1 MKKTI
6 MHLLSFFARSIVKK
20 YNPVVV
26 GITGSVGKTSSKEAI
41 SLILSCQKRVRS
53 NFSNYNN
60 EFGLP
65 LTIIGLKSPGKN
77 LFKWVKVF
85 VFATNL
91 LLFKDKNYP
100 EILVLEMGV
109 DREGDMDYLLK
120 IVKPDRAVLTN
131 ISHSHLEYFG
141 SIEKIKKEKVKL
153 LQGLKKGGVAII
165 NLDNDF
171 SKDIKDNLKNLVISY
186 GINSEADVLARD
198 INFVLPENGVKNN
211 FYGINFKLEYKG
223 SVVPV
228 SLSGVISISSVY
240 AILSAVSVAIS
251 LEFNII
257 DLINCLK
264 NFKNP
269 TGRMNILPGIK
280 NTIII
285 DDTYNSSP
293 ESSLIAL
300 DFLEKIKKTKNSRRI
315 VVLGDML
322 ELGNYSEDGHRLVGE
337 KVAKIGVDEIILV
350 GERARDIGR
359 GAIDNKFNKEL
370 IFHFTNPEDAG
381 LFLQD
386 RISEHDVVLI
396 KGSQGVRL
404 EKTVKEI
411 MAEPEKARE
420 LLVRQTDEWLKK

>member
-1 MKKTI
+1 

-269 TGRMNILPGIK
+269 TGRMNILPGVK

-386 RISEHDVVLI
+386 RISENDVVLI

>member
-1 MKKTI
+1 

-20 YNPVVV
+20 YSPVVV

-322 ELGNYSEDGHRLVGE
+322 ELGNYSEDGHRLIGE

>member
-1 MKKTI
+1 
-6 MHLLSFFARSIVKK
+6 MHLLSFFARSIVEK

-359 GAIDNKFNKEL
+359 GTIDNKFNKEL
-370 IFHFTNPEDAG
+370 SFHFTNPEDAG

-386 RISEHDVVLI
+386 IISENDVVLI

-404 EKTVKEI
+404 EKVVKEI
-411 MAEPEKARE
+411 MAEPEKAGE

>member
-1 MKKTI
+1 
-6 MHLLSFFARSIVKK
+6 MHLLSFFARSIVEK

-269 TGRMNILPGIK
+269 TGRMNILPGVK

-386 RISEHDVVLI
+386 RISENDVVLI

>member
-1 MKKTI
+1 
-6 MHLLSFFARSIVKK
+6 MHLLSFFARSIVEK

-269 TGRMNILPGIK
+269 TGRMNILPGVK

-386 RISEHDVVLI
+386 RISENDVVLI

-404 EKTVKEI
+404 EKVVKEI
-411 MAEPEKARE
+411 MAEPEKAGE

>member
-269 TGRMNILPGIK
+269 TGRMNILPGVK

-386 RISEHDVVLI
+386 RISENDVVLI

>member
-1 MKKTI
+1 

>member
-1 MKKTI
+1 

-171 SKDIKDNLKNLVISY
+171 SKDIKDNLKNLVIS
-186 GINSEADVLARD
+186 
-198 INFVLPENGVKNN
+198 
-211 FYGINFKLEYKG
+211 
-223 SVVPV
+223 
-228 SLSGVISISSVY
+228 
-240 AILSAVSVAIS
+240 
-251 LEFNII
+251 
-257 DLINCLK
+257 
-264 NFKNP
+264 
-269 TGRMNILPGIK
+269 
-280 NTIII
+280 
-285 DDTYNSSP
+285 
-293 ESSLIAL
+293 
-300 DFLEKIKKTKNSRRI
+300 
-315 VVLGDML
+315 
-322 ELGNYSEDGHRLVGE
+322 
-337 KVAKIGVDEIILV
+337 
-350 GERARDIGR
+350 
-359 GAIDNKFNKEL
+359 
-370 IFHFTNPEDAG
+370 
-381 LFLQD
+381 
-386 RISEHDVVLI
+386 
-396 KGSQGVRL
+396 
-404 EKTVKEI
+404 
-411 MAEPEKARE
+411 
-420 LLVRQTDEWLKK
+420 

>member
-6 MHLLSFFARSIVKK
+6 IHLLSFFARSIVKK

-269 TGRMNILPGIK
+269 TGRMNILPGVK

-386 RISEHDVVLI
+386 RISENDVVLI

-404 EKTVKEI
+404 EKVVKEI
-411 MAEPEKARE
+411 MAEPEKAGE

>member
-1 MKKTI
+1 

-322 ELGNYSEDGHRLVGE
+322 ELGNYSENGHRLVGE

>member
-1 MKKTI
+1 

-370 IFHFTNPEDAG
+370 IFHFTNSEDAG

-386 RISEHDVVLI
+386 RISENDVVLI

-404 EKTVKEI
+404 EKAVKEI
-411 MAEPEKARE
+411 MAEPEKAGE